1 MTLLASSPYNDKL
14 ATAGLFLKALQ
25 ERAPVLA
32 NLIRPHMGNPLD
44 IKGTVR
50 LAPVASA
57 APQLESQKVE
67 QIAALPLGGRI
78 KLDPWSN
85 EVSMKNVKH
94 LTILSPAE
102 KLPFEVTPF
111 GPYLTRPSAL
121 QIETRAS
128 K

>member
-1 MTLLASSPYNDKL
+1 
-14 ATAGLFLKALQ
+14 
-25 ERAPVLA
+25 
-32 NLIRPHMGNPLD
+32 
-44 IKGTVR
+44 
-50 LAPVASA
+50 
-57 APQLESQKVE
+57 
-67 QIAALPLGGRI
+67 
-78 KLDPWSN
+78 
-85 EVSMKNVKH
+85 MKNVKH